1 MLDHGYHSLTAPLS
15 PGNCLLQVAARFHTM
30 FVLCATMQWW
40 RLLAAEGRARRVA
53 EAALRSKAEAEA
65 KVSLCRGVQGEGEG
79 FAAKG
84 EGGGLLRL
92 RCAARQRRRPG

>member
-1 MLDHGYHSLTAPLS
+1 
-15 PGNCLLQVAARFHTM
+15 M

-65 KVSLCRGVQGEGEG
+65 RVSLSRGVEKREGA
-79 FAAKG
+79 FAAQGG
-84 EGGGLLRL
+84 EGGLPRPP
-92 RCAARQRRRPG
+92 CAARQRHTLALITTLYCACATLYTLYKSHMV